1 MFLFPTCCPN
11 LTIVGHINW
20 QPIYQPTLQ
29 THQRRDEI
37 NAGHVV
43 DVVDDDVRTDS
54 LLATGLDA
62 GLEDVGV
69 VKVLHRFR
77 AQVDAELLQ
86 LARFAVL
93 EAEHVEDADE
103 AVGGVSH
110 GVVEDGHWF
119 ARLARSGGANRWGVV
134 TCNLKTIFNIW
145 LPITLF
151 LWLEFSLSF

>member
-1 MFLFPTCCPN
+1 MLPKLDYCWSYQLRAHLPTN
-11 LTIVGHINW
+11 I
-20 QPIYQPTLQ
+20 

-103 AVGGVSH
+103 AVSGVSH
-110 GVVEDGHWF
+110 GVVEDGH
-119 ARLARSGGANRWGVV
+119 
-134 TCNLKTIFNIW
+134 
-145 LPITLF
+145 
-151 LWLEFSLSF
+151 